1 MGSTPRKLH
10 SVTSKADI
18 LEKIAAMTLSSASI
32 YLPKQCGASASLLS
46 FAQSSST
53 MLEGVFPS
61 RAVLGALPRVRR
73 LEKVSGL

>member
-1 MGSTPRKLH
+1 M
-10 SVTSKADI
+10 
-18 LEKIAAMTLSSASI
+18 LEKIAANDPLARVD
-32 YLPKQCGASASLLS
+32 LPAKTSRRRRELLS

-73 LEKVSGL
+73 LESVSGL